1 MVRSQREGGHSRKR
15 GYAGGR
21 YADLSKP
28 KYNWT
33 HQHHHKYK
41 YKFTCKYNN
50 KYKNKYDNKYNY
62 KYLQERHHNRVQGD
76 AVPGLPNGPPH
87 LPPQTLQL

>member
-41 YKFTCKYNN
+41 YKCSCKYNN
-50 KYKNKYDNKYNY
+50 KYKNKCRY
-62 KYLQERHHNRVQGD
+62 GD
-76 AVPGLPNGPPH
+76 PQIQILPLMANVRYI
-87 LPPQTLQL
+87 LEMQKCSENVVEMW